1 MSIIWRKVWRDLWN
15 NKLRTVL
22 VVLATAVGVFALGL
36 VFGSS
41 EVMRAR
47 MTESHIESNAPHIE
61 MYTDLINQGIVDSV
75 QREPGVVDTEGES
88 RTNFRWK
95 FEGEEDWR
103 DGTIISRADYED
115 QRMYPVTLLD
125 GQWPGKRAL
134 GVERMSAEHF
144 DIPIGAQIV
153 VEVEGRERLL
163 PIEGIMRHP
172 YTPPPQLSM
181 GNATF
186 CATTEMIA
194 WMTNR
199 PEGFDTLNVQLAS
212 FEGEEAAEQAFE
224 RIEDRLNRAG
234 IEVYYHE
241 VVNPEVHWAQEM
253 LDTIFI
259 ILGVLG
265 ALSLGL
271 SGFLIINTLNAIIT
285 QQVWQIGVM
294 KVVGATVG
302 RVVRVYLTTALIYGL
317 LSLFL
322 AVPLGAVA
330 AYYASAWLLDMFNVL
345 VGPFRVMPVPVLV
358 QSVIGLITPLLAAL
372 VPVIGG
378 ARVSAHQAISNY
390 GLGGKFGRGWFDRLI
405 GRIRSL
411 PRPAMLSLRNTF
423 RRKARVA
430 LTLISLTIGGVMFI
444 MVLSVGSS
452 FRNTIEVLL
461 NDFGFDVLVV
471 FDRAHRV
478 DRLVEIGE
486 SVDGVSK
493 IEIWDIQ
500 QGTLELDSGEES
512 NGQLWA
518 VPDGSQMFTPRIVS
532 GRNLLPEDG
541 RAILLNNKIAVDE
554 GIQVGDT
561 VTMTVSGR
569 ELTWTVV
576 GTILNIN
583 NNQRDNF
590 VPYDA
595 LASEVGNVN
604 RSGFIMVMTDE
615 HDAATHARITED
627 LRETY
632 AANRIKA
639 TYFQTAGELREQIGS
654 QFDVITY
661 MMLAMA
667 ILAAIVGSMGL
678 MSTMSI
684 NVVERGR
691 EIGVMRATGATSPAI
706 AGIFVGEGMLLGLLS
721 WLLSVPVSYPGAMAF
736 SNVIG
741 SQLIVMALDFR
752 FPMTSVVL
760 WLVII
765 LALSALAS
773 LWPALRATKVSV
785 RESLAYE

>member
-1 MSIIWRKVWRDLWN
+1 MSIVWRKVWRDLWN

-22 VVLATAVGVFALGL
+22 VVLATAVGVFSLGL

-47 MTESHIESNAPHIE
+47 MTESHHESNAPHIE
-61 MYTDLINQGIVDSV
+61 IYTDLFDQDMVESV
-75 QREPGVVDTEGES
+75 RREPGVVDTEGES
-88 RTNFRWK
+88 RTDFRWK

-103 DGTIISRADYED
+103 DGTIISRADYDD

-125 GQWPGKRAL
+125 GEWPDKRAL
-134 GVERMSAEHF
+134 AVERMSAEHF
-144 DIPIGAQIV
+144 DIPIGAEIL
-153 VEVEGRERLL
+153 VEVDGRERRL
-163 PIEGIMRHP
+163 PVVGIARHP

-194 WMTNR
+194 WMLDR
-199 PEGFDTLNVQLAS
+199 PEGFDTLNVQLTS
-212 FEGEEAAEQAFE
+212 FSQEGAEEAFE
-224 RIEDRLNRAG
+224 RVEDRLERAG
-234 IEVYYHE
+234 MTVYYHDF
-241 VVNPEVHWAQEM
+241 VDPDVHWAQEM

-259 ILGVLG
+259 VLGVLG
-265 ALSLGL
+265 GLSLGL

-302 RVVRVYLTTALIYGL
+302 RVVRVYLTTALVYGL

-322 AVPLGAVA
+322 AVPIGAVA
-330 AYYASAWLLDMFNVL
+330 AHFMSAWLLDMFNIL
-345 VGPFRVMPVPVLV
+345 IGSFRVMTTPVIV
-358 QSVIGLITPLLAAL
+358 QVAIGLITPLLAAL

-378 ARVSAHQAISNY
+378 ARISAHQAISNY

-444 MVLSVGSS
+444 MVLSVGAS
-452 FRNTIEVLL
+452 FRNTIDVLL

-471 FDRAHRV
+471 FDRMHRV

-486 SVDGVSK
+486 SVEGVTN
-493 IEIWDIQ
+493 IEIWDIRQ
-500 QGTLELDSGEES
+500 ATMEQKSGEELS
-512 NGQLWA
+512 GQLWG

-532 GRNLLPEDG
+532 GRNLLPEDE

-554 GIQVGDT
+554 GIRVGDT
-561 VTMTVSGR
+561 VTMTVDNK

-576 GTILNIN
+576 GTIININ
-583 NNQRDNF
+583 NNQSDNF

-595 LASEVGNVN
+595 LAHEVGNAN
-604 RSGFIMVMTDE
+604 RSAFIMVMTEE
-615 HDAATHARITED
+615 HDAATHSRMIED

-639 TYFQTAGELREQIGS
+639 TYFQSAGELREQIGS

-661 MMLAMA
+661 LMLVMA
-667 ILAAIVGSMGL
+667 LLAAVVGSMGL

-691 EIGVMRATGATSPAI
+691 EIGVMRATGATSAAI

-721 WLLSVPVSYPGAMAF
+721 WLFSVPVSYPGAMAF

-741 SQLIVMALDFR
+741 SQLIEMALDFK
-752 FPMTSVVL
+752 FPMGAVAL
-760 WLVII
+760 WLAII
-765 LALSALAS
+765 LTLSALAS